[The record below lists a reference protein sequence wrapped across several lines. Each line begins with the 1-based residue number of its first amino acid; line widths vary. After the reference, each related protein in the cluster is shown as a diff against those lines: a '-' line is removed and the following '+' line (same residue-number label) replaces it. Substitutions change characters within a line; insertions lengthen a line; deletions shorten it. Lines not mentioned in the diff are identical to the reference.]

1 MILKSITLTNYKSF
15 SNKTIELDPNI
26 NCFIGPNGVGKSN
39 VLDAIYHLSFG
50 KSYFNPISSQ
60 NIKHEE
66 DFFAIKGCY
75 QKNSKEEVIVINFK
89 KNDKKIIKRNNKK
102 YEKFSDHIGLLPL
115 VIISPSDRNL
125 ISEGSDIRRKFLDS
139 IISQSDKKYLDG
151 VINYNKILTQR
162 NSLLKLIFKDK
173 NIDKKTIEV
182 YDSQLESIGEDIFN
196 KRKVFL
202 EDFIPVFKEKYK
214 SISNDNE
221 QVDINYKSDLELG
234 KLSILLHNSLEKDM
248 FLQYTSKG
256 VHKDDLVFNI
266 NNFSVKKFGSQGQ
279 QKSLL
284 IALKLAQFDFLKN
297 QTNNN
302 PILLLDDIFDKLDKN
317 RVKQIIH
324 LVSANDFGQIFI
336 SDTDKERTK
345 ESIKGINNS
354 NKIFDL

>member
-15 SNKTIELDPNI
+15 SSKTIKLDNNI

-39 VLDAIYHLSFG
+39 ILDAIYHLSFG

-60 NIKHEE
+60 NVKHGE
-66 DFFAIKGCY
+66 DFFAIKGSY
-75 QKNSKEEVIVINFK
+75 LKNEKEETIIINFK
-89 KNDKKIIKRNNKK
+89 KNDKKVIKRNNKK

-125 ISEGSDIRRKFLDS
+125 IAEGSEIRRRFLDS
-139 IISQSDKKYLDG
+139 VISQSDKSYLDNI
-151 VINYNKILTQR
+151 INYNKVLSQR
-162 NSLLKLIFKDK
+162 NSLLKLFYKNK
-173 NIDKKTIEV
+173 NIDINTIEV
-182 YDSQLESIGEDIFN
+182 YDSQLEVIGESIFE
-196 KRKVFL
+196 KRKLFL
-202 EDFIPVFKEKYK
+202 KDFVPVFKDKYK

-221 QVDINYKSDLELG
+221 EVDITYRTDLESE
-234 KLSILLHNSLEKDM
+234 KLSILLKNSLEKDM

-256 VHKDDLVFNI
+256 IHKDDLIFNI
-266 NNFSVKKFGSQGQ
+266 NNYSVKKFGSQGQ

-317 RVKQIIH
+317 RVKQIIN

-336 SDTDKERTK
+336 SDTDEERTK
-345 ESIKGINNS
+345 ESIKEITNS
-354 NKIFDL
+354 NSIFNL

>member
-15 SNKTIELDPNI
+15 SSKAIKLDNNI

-39 VLDAIYHLSFG
+39 ILDAIYHLSFG

-60 NIKHEE
+60 NIKHGE
-66 DFFAIKGCY
+66 DFFAIKGSY
-75 QKNSKEEVIVINFK
+75 LKNEKEETIIINFK

-125 ISEGSDIRRKFLDS
+125 IAEGSEIRRRFLDS
-139 IISQSDKKYLDG
+139 VISQSDKSYLDNI
-151 VINYNKILTQR
+151 INYNKVLSQR
-162 NSLLKLIFKDK
+162 NSLLKLFYKNK
-173 NIDKKTIEV
+173 NIDINTIEV
-182 YDSQLESIGEDIFN
+182 YDSQLEVIGESIFE
-196 KRKVFL
+196 KRKLFL
-202 EDFIPVFKEKYK
+202 KDFVPVFKDKYK

-221 QVDINYKSDLELG
+221 EVDITYRTDLESE
-234 KLSILLHNSLEKDM
+234 KLSILLKNSLEKDM

-256 VHKDDLVFNI
+256 IHKDDLIFNI
-266 NNFSVKKFGSQGQ
+266 NNYSVKKFGSQGQ

-317 RVKQIIH
+317 RVKQIIN

-336 SDTDKERTK
+336 SDTDEERTK
-345 ESIKGINNS
+345 ESIKEITNS
-354 NKIFDL
+354 NSIFNL

>member
-15 SNKTIELDPNI
+15 SSKTIKLDNNI

-39 VLDAIYHLSFG
+39 ILDAIYHLSFG

-60 NIKHEE
+60 NIKHGE
-66 DFFAIKGCY
+66 DFFAIKGSY
-75 QKNSKEEVIVINFK
+75 LKNEKEETIIINFK
-89 KNDKKIIKRNNKK
+89 KNDKKVIKRNNKK

-125 ISEGSDIRRKFLDS
+125 IAEGSEIRRRFLDS
-139 IISQSDKKYLDG
+139 VISQSDKSYLDNI
-151 VINYNKILTQR
+151 INYNKVLSQR
-162 NSLLKLIFKDK
+162 NSLLKLFYKNK
-173 NIDKKTIEV
+173 NIDINTIEV
-182 YDSQLESIGEDIFN
+182 YDSQLEVIGESIFE
-196 KRKVFL
+196 KRKLFL
-202 EDFIPVFKEKYK
+202 KDFVPVFKDKYK

-221 QVDINYKSDLELG
+221 EVDITYRTDLESE
-234 KLSILLHNSLEKDM
+234 KLSILLKNSLEKDM

-256 VHKDDLVFNI
+256 VHKDDLIFNI
-266 NNFSVKKFGSQGQ
+266 NNYSVKKFGSQGQ

-317 RVKQIIH
+317 RVKQIIN

-336 SDTDKERTK
+336 SDTDEERTK
-345 ESIKGINNS
+345 ESIKEITNS
-354 NKIFDL
+354 NSIFNL

>member
-15 SNKTIELDPNI
+15 SSKTIKLDNNI

-39 VLDAIYHLSFG
+39 ILDAIYHLSFG

-60 NIKHEE
+60 NIKHGE
-66 DFFAIKGCY
+66 DFFAIKGSY
-75 QKNSKEEVIVINFK
+75 LKNEKEETIIINFK
-89 KNDKKIIKRNNKK
+89 KNDKKVIKRNNKK

-125 ISEGSDIRRKFLDS
+125 IAEGSEIRRRFLDS
-139 IISQSDKKYLDG
+139 VISQSDKSYLDNI
-151 VINYNKILTQR
+151 INYNKVLSQR
-162 NSLLKLIFKDK
+162 NSLLKLFYKNK
-173 NIDKKTIEV
+173 NIDINTIEV
-182 YDSQLESIGEDIFN
+182 YDSQLEVIGESIFE
-196 KRKVFL
+196 KRKLFL
-202 EDFIPVFKEKYK
+202 KDFVPVFKDKYK

-221 QVDINYKSDLELG
+221 EVDITHRTDLESE
-234 KLSILLHNSLEKDM
+234 KLSILLKNSLEKDM

-256 VHKDDLVFNI
+256 VHKDDLIFNI
-266 NNFSVKKFGSQGQ
+266 NNYSVKKFGSQGQ

-317 RVKQIIH
+317 RVKQIIN

-336 SDTDKERTK
+336 SDTDEERTK
-345 ESIKGINNS
+345 ESIKEITNS
-354 NKIFDL
+354 NSIFNL

>member
-15 SNKTIELDPNI
+15 SSKTIKLDNNI

-39 VLDAIYHLSFG
+39 ILDAIYHLSFG

-60 NIKHEE
+60 NIKHGE
-66 DFFAIKGCY
+66 DFFAIKGSY
-75 QKNSKEEVIVINFK
+75 LKNEKEETIIINFK
-89 KNDKKIIKRNNKK
+89 KNDKKVIKRNNKK

-125 ISEGSDIRRKFLDS
+125 IAEGSEIRRRFLDS
-139 IISQSDKKYLDG
+139 VISQSDKSYLDNI
-151 VINYNKILTQR
+151 INYNKVLSQR
-162 NSLLKLIFKDK
+162 NSLLKLFYKNK
-173 NIDKKTIEV
+173 NIDINTIEV
-182 YDSQLESIGEDIFN
+182 YDSQLEVIGESIFE
-196 KRKVFL
+196 KRKLFL
-202 EDFIPVFKEKYK
+202 KDFVPVFKNKYK

-221 QVDINYKSDLELG
+221 EVDITYRTDLESE
-234 KLSILLHNSLEKDM
+234 KLSILLKNSLEKDM

-256 VHKDDLVFNI
+256 IHKDDLIFNI
-266 NNFSVKKFGSQGQ
+266 NNYSVKKFGSQGQ

-317 RVKQIIH
+317 RVKQIIN

-336 SDTDKERTK
+336 SDTDEERTK
-345 ESIKGINNS
+345 ESIKEITNS
-354 NKIFDL
+354 NSIFNL